1 VKFAGGE
8 RPVPQASGGGVDYF
22 HMLKWLARLFTDGA
36 EAATGSTPT
45 VARIR
50 DAEANDAKERDTPSQ
65 PEPVKPLR
73 AGDAEFLAGLVEPP
87 PCDADQLTKDDQLFL
102 AGILKRWHAH
112 KLEMPVLPKAAIRL
126 GAMLRKDNASVAE
139 IVSLLDTDPA
149 LSVEVLRA
157 ANSAAFAASAQTT
170 SVKEAILRIGV
181 ERLQGILIL
190 AHMRTKVL
198 RGGSFEGKA
207 ELLMELAIPLGT
219 LASTVARGHRTAAD
233 LCFVRGMLLHVEH
246 LVILGALADV
256 SRDHRRTLTP
266 SPLALHQAF
275 DRHGADI
282 RRAVAAAWQL
292 DDLLLGNDDEGDVG
306 PEYAGLRQ
314 ALVWRWLGRP
324 LPHLVHCDAER
335 LAAALATEAPRVANH
350 RAA

>member
-1 VKFAGGE
+1 V
-8 RPVPQASGGGVDYF
+8 
-22 HMLKWLARLFTDGA
+22 
-36 EAATGSTPT
+36 
-45 VARIR
+45 
-50 DAEANDAKERDTPSQ
+50 
-65 PEPVKPLR
+65 
-73 AGDAEFLAGLVEPP
+73 
-87 PCDADQLTKDDQLFL
+87 
-102 AGILKRWHAH
+102 
-112 KLEMPVLPKAAIRL
+112 
-126 GAMLRKDNASVAE
+126 
-139 IVSLLDTDPA
+139 LDTDSA

-207 ELLMELAIPLGT
+207 ELLMELATPLGT
-219 LASTVARGHRTAAD
+219 LASRVARGHRAAAD

-266 SPLALHQAF
+266 GPLALHEAF
-275 DRHGADI
+275 RRHGADI

-292 DDLLLGNDDEGDVG
+292 DDLLLGNADEGDVG
-306 PEYAGLRQ
+306 AEYGGLRH
-314 ALVWRWLGRP
+314 ALVWRWLDRP
-324 LPHLVHCDAER
+324 LPGLPHCDADR
-335 LAAALATEAPRVANH
+335 LAAALAGEAPRVASH